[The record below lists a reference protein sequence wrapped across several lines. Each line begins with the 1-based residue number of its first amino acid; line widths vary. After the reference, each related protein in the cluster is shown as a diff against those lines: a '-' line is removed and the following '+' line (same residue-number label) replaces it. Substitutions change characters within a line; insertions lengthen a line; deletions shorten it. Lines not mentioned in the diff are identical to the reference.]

1 MNPEMEVNWI
11 HRGRSLQLR
20 CGPTHA
26 VASCSGS
33 PEAMH
38 RAYQKLVD
46 RFAEIIPEL
55 VGELNW
61 LRTELPYD
69 IAQLNGRI
77 ARAMYTACEPYRGE
91 RITPMSAVAGAIA
104 EHLLHLMSSEHGICK
119 AWVNNGGD
127 IALYLTGDERFD
139 CGIHETLHRSEHDA
153 IFRLAAHD
161 GIGGV
166 ATSGRVCSGQ
176 GGRSF
181 SLGIADAV
189 TVLAETAA
197 MADAAAT
204 MIANRV
210 DLPGHPAVARIRADQ
225 IEPDTDLGDRPVV
238 VEVSL
243 LTRRETEQALSN
255 GTEYAHDY
263 MQRGLIH
270 GARLCLNG
278 QSRIIGNANPL
289 LLAA

>member
-1 MNPEMEVNWI
+1 MEINWI
-11 HRGRSLQLR
+11 HKGRSLELR
-20 CGPTHA
+20 SGPTHA
-26 VASCSGS
+26 VVSCSGT

-46 RFAEIIPEL
+46 RFVEIIPEL
-55 VGELNW
+55 VSELNW

-69 IAQLNGRI
+69 VAELNGKI
-77 ARAMYTACEPYRGE
+77 ARAMYTACEPYQCE
-91 RITPMSAVAGAIA
+91 RITPMSAVAGAIS
-104 EHLLHLMSSEHGICK
+104 EHLLQLMSSEQGIGK

-139 CGIHETLHRSEHDA
+139 CGIHEILHRSEHDA
-153 IFRLAAHD
+153 TFRLTARD

-166 ATSGRVCSGQ
+166 ATSGRVCNGQ

-189 TVLAETAA
+189 TVLAKTAA

-204 MIANRV
+204 MIANKV
-210 DLPGHPAVARIRADQ
+210 DLPGHPAVARVPADQ
-225 IEPDTDLGDRPVV
+225 IEPDTDLCSRPVV
-238 VEVSL
+238 VGVSM

-255 GTEYAHDY
+255 GIEYAHDC
-263 MQRGLIH
+263 MQRGLIV

-278 QSRIIGNANPL
+278 QTQIIGNANPL